1 MEKFRP
7 EDPECHGSANGK
19 LQQSVREAF
28 DDVFGEKK
36 RRAAIFRSDG
46 LRCSMTRT
54 VVQPLFQSLV
64 NFGPSGRQL
73 RPCFGFFLLL
83 LSPQTVPDDIPPAS
97 GRLIGSMTSGVT
109 FPPHTLSTNGEI
121 QFQLPA
127 MFQCLLFN

>member
-1 MEKFRP
+1 VVHSENEKNSSNFSSFFPSDGKFRP

-46 LRCSMTRT
+46 LRCSTTRT
-54 VVQPLFQSLV
+54 VFQPLFQSLV

-73 RPCFGFFLLL
+73 RPCFGFFFFFSHPERFRMIFRPHPDVLL
-83 LSPQTVPDDIPPAS
+83 V
-97 GRLIGSMTSGVT
+97 R
-109 FPPHTLSTNGEI
+109 
-121 QFQLPA
+121 
-127 MFQCLLFN
+127 